1 MGQIDLMAI
10 TATRQESALFPSEA
24 ESEVRLLDP
33 AAPRARIGLHLA
45 ARAWARL
52 NWASAF
58 VVIGA
63 ILLGLGMVGTPFAPG
78 GAYALQAKAGT
89 LDARWSQMVAEGVP
103 SADLVALQ
111 HESANAQRTKF
122 LAVASVFWWPD
133 ASAIVDRWQAQT
145 DAIWAR
151 NVSQDRSAA
160 IAAEAKLHQALG
172 AEPVVQRKE
181 RLGALTQASTPT
193 DFLALRFDWD
203 LETKMVPV
211 DRDVA
216 ASVGVVVDLVAQAKV
231 LTILSDPAAAV
242 LADANRYTFGDA
254 SARAVRSGPLM
265 GEMTGLTQDLR
276 ARVDAAAIANSAFN
290 GAAAELSLAS
300 VYGVNVAG
308 DQAQIDAEHRSYS
321 TATTAAQF
329 NQITGDLNAIGAAA
343 HGEYRAAVARAYH
356 IVYGVAVYYQSHS
369 LSCEE
374 TATSMA
380 LTHQGIYLS
389 QDQILQEM
397 PVQGGHEYVD
407 GNGTVRWGN
416 PYEGFVGDVNGSEH
430 NYTGY
435 QANWPPL
442 VRVARAHGAS
452 IVGAGP
458 MSAETIYANIIANHP
473 VVVYA
478 TYDWAWHPRHDYL
491 SFDGQWIPWIGPNV
505 DAHVYTAIGVSPWS
519 VLVNDPIRGQYW
531 VSKSAFEA
539 AFSDFGEPIVF
550 A

>member
-10 TATRQESALFPSEA
+10 TANRQESALFPSEA
-24 ESEVRLLDP
+24 EGVERLADP

-45 ARAWARL
+45 AQAWARL
-52 NWASAF
+52 NRASAF

-63 ILLGLGMVGTPFAPG
+63 ILLGLGMVGTPFAPS

-89 LDARWSQMVAEGVP
+89 LDARWSQMVADGVP
-103 SADLVALQ
+103 SADLAALRQ
-111 HESANAQRTKF
+111 ESANAQKTKF
-122 LAVASVFWWPD
+122 LSVAGVFWWPD
-133 ASAIVDRWQAQT
+133 ASAILDRWQAQT

-151 NVSQDRSAA
+151 NIGQDRSAA

-181 RLGALTQASTPT
+181 RLGALAQASTPT

-211 DRDVA
+211 DKDVA
-216 ASVGVVVDLVAQAKV
+216 ASVGVVTDLIAQAKV
-231 LTILSDPAAAV
+231 LGILSDPANAV
-242 LADANRYTFGDA
+242 LADANRYTFVDP

-265 GEMTGLTQDLR
+265 TEMTGLQQDLR
-276 ARVDAAAIANSAFN
+276 GRLDAAATANSTF
-290 GAAAELSLAS
+290 GAAAAEMSLAS
-300 VYGVNVAG
+300 AYGVNVAG
-308 DQAQIDAEHRSYS
+308 YQVLIDNERTSYS
-321 TATTAAQF
+321 TATKVAQF
-329 NQITGDLNAIGAAA
+329 NLVTAHLNTIGAAV
-343 HGEYRAAVARAYH
+343 HGEYRAAVARTYH
-356 IVYGVAVYYQSHS
+356 VIYGVQFYYQTHS

-374 TATSMA
+374 TAVSMA
-380 LTHQGIYLS
+380 LTHQGIYVS

-397 PVQGGHEYVD
+397 GADTRPMYVD

-416 PYEGFVGDVNGSEH
+416 PYEQFVGNVNGSEH

-435 QANWPPL
+435 QANYPPL

-452 IVGAGP
+452 VIAAGP
-458 MSAETIYANIIANHP
+458 MSAETIYANVIANHP
-473 VVVYA
+473 VVAYA
-478 TYDWAWHPRHDYL
+478 TWDWLRDPRNDYL
-491 SFDGQWIPWIGPNV
+491 SFDGQWIPWVGPNR
-505 DAHVYTAIGVSPWS
+505 DAHVYTVVGVSPWS

-531 VSKSAFEA
+531 VSKGTFEA
-539 AFSDFGEPIVF
+539 AYATFSEAIIF

>member
-10 TATRQESALFPSEA
+10 TAPRQESALFPSEA

-133 ASAIVDRWQAQT
+133 ASAIVDRWQAQR
-145 DAIWAR
+145 DPLGAQK
-151 NVSQDRSAA
+151 VSQDRSAA

-539 AFSDFGEPIVF
+539 AFSDFGEAIVF

>member
-1 MGQIDLMAI
+1 MAI

-24 ESEVRLLDP
+24 EGELRLLDP

-89 LDARWSQMVAEGVP
+89 LNARWSQMVAEGVP
-103 SADLVALQ
+103 SADLAALQ
-111 HESANAQRTKF
+111 QESANAQRTKF
-122 LAVASVFWWPD
+122 LAVAGVFWWPD

-151 NVSQDRSAA
+151 NVSQDRAAA
-160 IAAEAKLHQALG
+160 ISAEAKLHQALG
-172 AEPVVQRKE
+172 AEPVAQRKE
-181 RLGALTQASTPT
+181 RLGALAQASTPT

-216 ASVGVVVDLVAQAKV
+216 ASVGVVIDLVAQAKV
-231 LTILSDPAAAV
+231 LAILSDPAAAV
-242 LADANRYTFGDA
+242 LADANRYTFVDA

-265 GEMTGLTQDLR
+265 VEMTGLQQDLR
-276 ARVDAAAIANSAFN
+276 ARVDAAAIANTTFGA
-290 GAAAELSLAS
+290 AAAELNLAS
-300 VYGVNVAG
+300 SYGVNIAG
-308 DQAQIDAEHRSYS
+308 YQAQIDSERHTYS

-329 NQITGDLNAIGAAA
+329 NLVTSDLDNIGAAA
-343 HGEYRAAVARAYH
+343 HADYRVALARAYH
-356 IVYGVAVYYQSHS
+356 IVYGVPLYYQAHS

-380 LTHQGIYLS
+380 LAHQGIYLS
-389 QDQILQEM
+389 QDQILNEM
-397 PVQGGHEYVD
+397 GAD
-407 GNGTVRWGN
+407 TRAADTTGNPVRWGN
-416 PYEGFVGDVNGSEH
+416 PYLSFVGNVNGSEH
-430 NYTGY
+430 NYSGY
-435 QANWPPL
+435 QANYPPL
-442 VRVARAHGAS
+442 VRVAQAHGAS
-452 IVGAGP
+452 VIAAGP
-458 MSAETIYANIIANHP
+458 MSAEYIYSQIIWNHP
-473 VVVYA
+473 VVAYA
-478 TYDWAWHPRHDYL
+478 TWDWAWHPRHDYL
-491 SFDGQWIPWIGPNV
+491 SWDGRWIPWIGPYY
-505 DAHVYTAIGVSPWS
+505 DAHVYTLIGVNPWS

-539 AFSDFGEPIVF
+539 AYSDFGEAIVF

>member
-10 TATRQESALFPSEA
+10 TATRPETALFPSET
-24 ESEVRLLDP
+24 EGVQRLPDP
-33 AAPRARIGLHLA
+33 AAPRARFGLHLA

-58 VVIGA
+58 VVIAA

-89 LDARWSQMVAEGVP
+89 LNARWSQMVADGVP
-103 SADLVALQ
+103 SADLAALQ
-111 HESANAQRTKF
+111 EESANAQKTKF
-122 LAVASVFWWPD
+122 LAIASVFWWPD

-181 RLGALTQASTPT
+181 RLGALAQASTPT

-216 ASVGVVVDLVAQAKV
+216 ASVGAVTDLIAQAKV
-231 LTILSDPAAAV
+231 LGILSDPATAV
-242 LADANRYTFGDA
+242 LADANRYTFVDA
-254 SARAVRSGPLM
+254 SARAVRSGPLIA
-265 GEMTGLTQDLR
+265 EMTGLTQDLR
-276 ARVDAAAIANSAFN
+276 ARLDAAAIANSAFG

-300 VYGVNVAG
+300 AYGVNVAG
-308 DQAQIDAEHRSYS
+308 YQGQVASAHLTYS
-321 TATTAAQF
+321 TATSAAQF
-329 NQITGDLNAIGAAA
+329 NLVTSQLNQISAAA
-343 HGEYRAAVARAYH
+343 HGEYQAAVARAYH
-356 IVYGVAVYYQSHS
+356 IVYGVAFYYQAHA

-374 TATSMA
+374 TAVSMA

-397 PVQGGHEYVD
+397 GAD
-407 GNGTVRWGN
+407 TRKADLSGNPVRWGN
-416 PYEGFVGDVNGSEH
+416 PYLQFVGNVDGSEH

-442 VRVARAHGAS
+442 VRVAQAHGAS
-452 IVGAGP
+452 IVAAGP
-458 MSAETIYANIIANHP
+458 MSAETIYANVIANHP
-473 VVVYA
+473 VVAYA
-478 TYDWAWHPRHDYL
+478 TWDWLRDPRNDYL
-491 SFDGQWIPWIGPNV
+491 SWDGQWIPWVGPNR
-505 DAHVYTAIGVSPWS
+505 DAHVYTVIGVNPWS

-531 VSKSAFEA
+531 VSKATFEA
-539 AFSDFGEPIVF
+539 AYSTFSEAIIF